1 MCAVRGGLKRVAERT
16 YLNFNGPA
24 KEQQRLGPDR
34 CRLTDIHLGRLHLL
48 MEYEPPLRQRP
59 ECKHHRALHNTPPQP
74 RRHRMRSFAPAAA
87 QLSSAQLS
95 SARAGVAQIYLN
107 RFADRTGCRATS
119 ASRVRSRQAA
129 ARSAKPSAVVLEGHD
144 SMCATGRS
152 QPTPRDNARHRRCGR
167 AGARSRRKRG
177 MPRAC
182 KEGAQAGRQARGV
195 RWGRARRR

>member
-1 MCAVRGGLKRVAERT
+1 MCAVRGGLERAAERT

-24 KEQQRLGPDR
+24 EEQQRLGPDS

-95 SARAGVAQIYLN
+95 ARRRRTNLFESLRGSHRMQGNVRVARAEPPGGGAL
-107 RFADRTGCRATS
+107 G
-119 ASRVRSRQAA
+119 
-129 ARSAKPSAVVLEGHD
+129 KAV
-144 SMCATGRS
+144 S
-152 QPTPRDNARHRRCGR
+152 GR
-167 AGARSRRKRG
+167 AG
-177 MPRAC
+177 
-182 KEGAQAGRQARGV
+182 
-195 RWGRARRR
+195 RARLDVRDRQIAADPEG